1 MDRLDQHALALA
13 LRLVEFVQP
22 RLERLD
28 QRRDD
33 ERHHDGETKHNQRQL
48 HAVKQQERNEN
59 DEAEQLEHRK
69 EQIPGK
75 EAADLLGLLHM
86 LQQHAGRH
94 ALEKLDRQPHEVPEG
109 LRRRRNIDLVGREKQ
124 QIVPQ
129 VFETCIEQDRRDDAD
144 AEHVQRLIRIVDQ
157 HLVDDDLEKE
167 RRDQRDRVDHEH
179 GHGDLSEKSPQLQ
192 ELRDEPA
199 QPERLLFVGQLVDP
213 LHKQPLPGR
222 NRLERLA
229 LRKFELLAR
238 VFGVDSM
245 TEEEEAAQREKM
257 ELVEASVKGYENISC
272 YSIEGPEPDSYVIFP
287 YFEIRFRETNVRMP
301 QLTWGYARKGA
312 DGQYYIE
319 AKADEEIQACIAL
332 AGQQEDAARLIKQV
346 KQQQQA
352 AVESDAYLQEIY
364 GGAAASEVV
373 IEGKQE

>member
-1 MDRLDQHALALA
+1 MNRRINKRTGGGLPDDGIRRYARFMVLPLAAVVLLILVRLLDPAPAGEASAESAGQTAAETAAETLEAAESKAAAPLSESYDPSAYELQQDAVPELLAL
-13 LRLVEFVQP
+13 VQSYC
-22 RLERLD
+22 
-28 QRRDD
+28 
-33 ERHHDGETKHNQRQL
+33 
-48 HAVKQQERNEN
+48 
-59 DEAEQLEHRK
+59 EAK
-69 EQIPGK
+69 E
-75 EAADLLGLLHM
+75 D
-86 LQQHAGRH
+86 
-94 ALEKLDRQPHEVPEG
+94 
-109 LRRRRNIDLVGREKQ
+109 
-124 QIVPQ
+124 
-129 VFETCIEQDRRDDAD
+129 C
-144 AEHVQRLIRIVDQ
+144 
-157 HLVDDDLEKE
+157 
-167 RRDQRDRVDHEH
+167 
-179 GHGDLSEKSPQLQ
+179 
-192 ELRDEPA
+192 
-199 QPERLLFVGQLVDP
+199 DP
-213 LHKQPLPGR
+213 V
-222 NRLERLA
+222 
-229 LRKFELLAR
+229 LLAR

-332 AGQQEDAARLIKQV
+332 AGQQEDAARLMEQV

>member
-1 MDRLDQHALALA
+1 MNRRINKRTGGGLPDDGIRRYARFMVLPLAAVVLLVLVRLLDPAPAGEAPAESAGQTAAETAAETLEAEGTGAETDAPEAAAESKAAAPLSESYDPSAYELQQDAVPELLAL
-13 LRLVEFVQP
+13 VQSYC
-22 RLERLD
+22 
-28 QRRDD
+28 
-33 ERHHDGETKHNQRQL
+33 
-48 HAVKQQERNEN
+48 
-59 DEAEQLEHRK
+59 EAK
-69 EQIPGK
+69 EDCDP
-75 EAADLLGLLHM
+75 
-86 LQQHAGRH
+86 
-94 ALEKLDRQPHEVPEG
+94 
-109 LRRRRNIDLVGREKQ
+109 
-124 QIVPQ
+124 
-129 VFETCIEQDRRDDAD
+129 
-144 AEHVQRLIRIVDQ
+144 VQ
-157 HLVDDDLEKE
+157 
-167 RRDQRDRVDHEH
+167 
-179 GHGDLSEKSPQLQ
+179 
-192 ELRDEPA
+192 
-199 QPERLLFVGQLVDP
+199 
-213 LHKQPLPGR
+213 
-222 NRLERLA
+222 
-229 LRKFELLAR
+229 LAR

-287 YFEIRFRETNVRMP
+287 YFEIRFRETDVRMP